1 MLTRLQAALAPA
13 AALIGATLACAPLAA
28 QQAAPS
34 AATAAPTAAAISA
47 PTSAASLF
55 GSDGRTLD
63 AARLD
68 QQRGG
73 ASTQV
78 FNDMELDGVVA
89 DNRAVDVV
97 TGTNT
102 ISSGALSGASGLPL
116 IVQNSGNNVLI
127 QNATIVNVQLK

>member
-13 AALIGATLACAPLAA
+13 AALIGVTLACAPLAA
-28 QQAAPS
+28 QQAAPA
-34 AATAAPTAAAISA
+34 AATAAPTAA
-47 PTSAASLF
+47 PTAAASLF
-55 GSDGRTLD
+55 GSDSRTLD

-97 TGTNT
+97 TGNNA

>member
-1 MLTRLQAALAPA
+1 MLTRLQAAIAPA

-28 QQAAPS
+28 QQAASS
-34 AATAAPTAAAISA
+34 AATAAPTAAA
-47 PTSAASLF
+47 SLF
-55 GSDGRTLD
+55 GSDSRTLD

>member
-1 MLTRLQAALAPA
+1 MLTRLQAALGPA

-34 AATAAPTAAAISA
+34 AATAAPTAAASV
-47 PTSAASLF
+47 F
-55 GSDGRTLD
+55 GSDSRTLD

>member
-28 QQAAPS
+28 QQAASSP
-34 AATAAPTAAAISA
+34 ATAAPTAAA
-47 PTSAASLF
+47 SLF
-55 GSDGRTLD
+55 GSDSRTLD

-102 ISSGALSGASGLPL
+102 ISPGALSGASGLPL

>member
-1 MLTRLQAALAPA
+1 MLTRFQAVLQAAPV
-13 AALIGATLACAPLAA
+13 LIGATLACAPGAA
-28 QQAAPS
+28 QQAGPPALTVPS
-34 AATAAPTAAAISA
+34 ATT
-47 PTSAASLF
+47 ASLF
-55 GSDGRTLD
+55 DSRTLD

-78 FNDMELDGVVA
+78 FNDMQLDGVVA
-89 DNRAVDVV
+89 DNRAIDVV
-97 TGTNT
+97 TGHNT

>member
-28 QQAAPS
+28 QQVAPS
-34 AATAAPTAAAISA
+34 VATAAPTAAA
-47 PTSAASLF
+47 SLF
-55 GSDGRTLD
+55 GSDSRTLD

>member
-28 QQAAPS
+28 QQAASS
-34 AATAAPTAAAISA
+34 AATAAPTAAA
-47 PTSAASLF
+47 SLF
-55 GSDGRTLD
+55 GSDSRTLD